1 MTGGVV
7 TGGWEFVWAAYGLT
21 FAALAVYGGVVVARL
36 RGEEKRS
43 GEHSN
48 DPGTGGPR

>member
-21 FAALAVYGGVVVARL
+21 FAALALYGGTVVARL
-36 RGEEKRS
+36 RGEERRAGRRS
-43 GEHSN
+43 
-48 DPGTGGPR
+48 DGGSGGGR